1 MKKKMSQSIQK
12 AYTHTTVAYSVV
24 VTAWVWAK
32 IVQTLQQGGQTR
44 RDT

>member
-1 MKKKMSQSIQK
+1 MKQKISQSIQK
-12 AYTHTTVAYSVV
+12 AYTYQTIAYSMVA
-24 VTAWVWAK
+24 TAWVWAK